1 MTRTIYHI
9 RHGQTDWN
17 AAGRLQGSQDIPLN
31 AIGRSQADA
40 NGRALAAHFGR
51 EGIDPGALGWFS
63 SPLGRSRETM
73 ERVRVG
79 VGVAPDR
86 YVVVPD
92 LREVSFGVYEGKTYD
107 DIARLNPT
115 DHAEIFRDKWHFLP
129 PEGESYVML
138 ADRLAAWLARTSGD
152 MVVVSHGGVYRAL
165 RAVIE
170 CRDDPQ
176 LAHLLVPQDRIF
188 VWRDRHG
195 SWL

>member
-17 AAGRLQGSQDIPLN
+17 VAGRLQGMQDIPLN
-31 AIGRSQADA
+31 PTGQAQADG
-40 NGRALAAHFGR
+40 NGRALGAHFKA
-51 EGIDPGALGWFS
+51 EGIDPAALHWFS
-63 SPLGRSRETM
+63 SPLGRTRETM
-73 ERVRVG
+73 ERVRG
-79 VGVAPDR
+79 GIGLDPEA

-92 LREVSFGVYEGKTYD
+92 LREVSFGVYEGKTYE
-107 DIARLNPT
+107 DIAETNPAH
-115 DHAEIFRDKWHFLP
+115 HAEIMRDKWHFLP
-129 PEGESYVML
+129 PEGESYEQM
-138 ADRLAAWLARTSGD
+138 AERLRAWLARTAGD
-152 MVVVSHGGVYRAL
+152 MVVVSHGGVFRAL

-170 CRDDPQ
+170 DLDDPN